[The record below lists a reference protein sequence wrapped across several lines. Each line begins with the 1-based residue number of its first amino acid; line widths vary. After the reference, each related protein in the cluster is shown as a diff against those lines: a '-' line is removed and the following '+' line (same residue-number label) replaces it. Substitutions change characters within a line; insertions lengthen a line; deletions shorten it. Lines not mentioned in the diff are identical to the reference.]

1 MAKSPVSQSLS
12 KRSLAS
18 HAWLGLVVSGFM
30 YLICLSGTIAVL
42 HLEFER
48 WEQPYVEETTAF
60 SIEQV
65 EKAYTQFTEQYDN
78 DTHHYYFVFPGSGI
92 PRLVMEDDNNAH
104 FVDAEGN
111 LGAKESVTWTRMLGD
126 LHMFLHL
133 PMSFGMIVVSAFGAL
148 LCALIVSGLLAHPR
162 IVKDAFRFRAGGD
175 GLKSNI
181 DLHNRLSVWGTP
193 FHLMIAITGAY
204 FGLAGIL
211 VTIISQAFYGGD
223 DQAVYDKVFA
233 PEPVLEQAVVRPEI
247 GKAMTDLFTRIYPEN
262 LIFFTIHEPDSPQQF
277 IEFFV
282 KAPGHFTYSENYR
295 YNTSGEFL
303 ETAGYLGDDGGKQ
316 ILWSVYRLHFGDFLG
331 MPGKVLFV
339 VLGMML
345 TIISAT
351 GMNIW
356 LKKRKT
362 QDALNRLWP
371 GLVWGTPNALV
382 VSAMGYFAFGLS
394 PTVCFWVALL
404 GITVAALKATT
415 QERVT
420 RYLKYVFTLV
430 TCAFLIVYFVEFGPA
445 ALNFAAL
452 QINVPLLLV
461 AIWTGYSGMR
471 TQISPATAQT

>member
-1 MAKSPVSQSLS
+1 MAKSPVTQSLS

-162 IVKDAFRFRAGGD
+162 IIKDAFRFRAGGD

-211 VTIISQAFYGGD
+211 VSIISQAFYGGD
-223 DQAVYDKVFA
+223 DQAVYDKVFT
-233 PEPVLEQAVVRPEI
+233 PEPILEQTVDRPEI
-247 GKAMTDLFTRIYPEN
+247 ATAMTDLFTRIDPDD
-262 LIFFTIHEPDSPQQF
+262 LIFFTIHEPDTPQQF

-282 KAPGHFTYSENYR
+282 KAPGHFTYSENYL
-295 YNTSGEFL
+295 YNASGEFL
-303 ETAGYLGDDGGKQ
+303 ETAGYEGGDGGKQ

-331 MPGKVLFV
+331 LPGKVLFV

-351 GMNIW
+351 GINIW

-371 GLVWGTPNALV
+371 GLVWGAPCALV
-382 VSAMGYFAFGLS
+382 VSAIGYFAVGLS
-394 PTVCFWVALL
+394 PTLCFWVVLL
-404 GITVAALKATT
+404 GLTLAALKATT
-415 QERVT
+415 QEQVT
-420 RYLKYVFTLV
+420 RYLKYLFTLV
-430 TCAFLIVYFVEFGPA
+430 TCAFLIVYFVEFGLT

-461 AIWTGYSGMR
+461 AIWTGYSAR
-471 TQISPATAQT
+471 KQQH